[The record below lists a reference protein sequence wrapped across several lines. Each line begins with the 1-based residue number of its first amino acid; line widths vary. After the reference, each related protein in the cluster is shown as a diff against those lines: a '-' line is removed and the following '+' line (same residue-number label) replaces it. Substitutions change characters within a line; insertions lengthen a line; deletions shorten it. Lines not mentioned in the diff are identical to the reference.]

1 MRTAFTLM
9 VGSMLLTAATGQA
22 ASPDMPLL
30 WKLVNGENIRELRNH
45 CASRCD
51 FNFHDPASGKT
62 PVLRAIENFH
72 LFMLTYLLANGA
84 DPNLPDAWGEP
95 ATVYAI
101 QRDDSRP
108 LARLLAGGA
117 NPNTVDRNGLPVLL
131 LAIQQKRLLHVRS
144 LLAAG
149 AKANLRDSD
158 GKTALMYAIE
168 ARSVDLVQALLDA
181 GARVEAVDRN
191 GVSVQQLAARL
202 DMLAALRKSGTAGV
216 RP

>member
-1 MRTAFTLM
+1 MRTALALM
-9 VGSMLLTAATGQA
+9 IGCMLLTAANCHA
-22 ASPDMPLL
+22 ASPDTSLL
-30 WKLVNGENIRELRNH
+30 WQLVNGENIRDLRNH
-45 CASRCD
+45 CATRCD

-95 ATVYAI
+95 AAVYAI

-117 NPNTVDRNGLPVLL
+117 NPNAVDRNGLPVLL
-131 LAIQQKRLLHVRS
+131 LAIQQKKLMHVRL

-149 AKANLRDSD
+149 AKANLRDNE

-168 ARSVDLVQALLDA
+168 TRSVDLVQVMLDA
-181 GARVEAVDRN
+181 GAKTEAVDRN
-191 GVSVQQLAARL
+191 GVSLQQLAAKL
-202 DMLAALRKSGTAGV
+202 DMLTALRKSGPAGV